1 MNGWLT
7 DALQGRI
14 TCASPENVESLT
26 EWFQDVLSTQARTAD
41 DNERN
46 TLSANPTG
54 AEIINYDLSGLVD
67 EDTERPIDGL
77 ATFCEGVMT
86 PEGKCSLQL
95 LSTIPA
101 LKTGSL
107 FSKLSNLAGVFYG
120 AVSTGSK
127 VSVVQHFVLL
137 W

>member
-26 EWFQDVLSTQARTAD
+26 EWFQDVLSTQARTAY

-54 AEIINYDLSGLVD
+54 AEIINYHLSGLVH

-86 PEGKCSLQL
+86 PEGMCLLQL
-95 LSTIPA
+95 LSTVPA
-101 LKTGSL
+101 LET
-107 FSKLSNLAGVFYG
+107 VI
-120 AVSTGSK
+120 STD
-127 VSVVQHFVLL
+127 
-137 W
+137 